1 MNIIKKY
8 HSPSKLVLN
17 HVSSLIKPGAKVL
30 EIGPGFEPF
39 EKATHFCGWTDEE
52 EIKIKK
58 LYKGKC
64 V

>member
-17 HVSSLIKPGAKVL
+17 HVSSLIKPGGKVL

-39 EKATHFCGWTDEE
+39 KKATHFCGWDR
-52 EIKIKK
+52 
-58 LYKGKC
+58 
-64 V
+64 